1 MLKKTKIVFLFDKS
15 NNYKKKYFDIF
26 KSNKKYIFEK
36 TYNLKKIKKCDVLF
50 IISYTKIL
58 PVNLFKKVKLP
69 LVIHESN
76 LPKGRGCSPVLWEVL
91 NKKKIF
97 YVSIIEA
104 KKKVDS
110 GKIILKRKFTIKSE
124 DLYDDIRKKQT
135 QSNVSIVK
143 DFLNIYP
150 KITFKNQIGKPTY
163 FRKRKIQDS
172 ELNINKSI
180 KSQFNLMRINNN
192 KEWPSFFY
200 INGKKFVIKIL
211 KDKN

>member
-1 MLKKTKIVFLFDKS
+1 MLKKAKIVFLFDKS

-110 GKIILKRKFTIKSE
+110 GKIILKKKFTIKSE

>member
-36 TYNLKKIKKCDVLF
+36 TYDLKKIKKCDVLF

-58 PVNLFKKVKLP
+58 PIKLFKKVKLP
-69 LVIHESN
+69 LIVHESN

-91 NKKKIF
+91 NKKKNF
-97 YVSIIEA
+97 YVSIIEV

-110 GKIILKRKFTIKSE
+110 GKIILKKKFTIKSD
-124 DLYDDIRKKQT
+124 DLYGDIRKKQT
-135 QSNVSIVK
+135 QSNINIIK
-143 DFLNIYP
+143 DFLKIYP
-150 KITFKNQIGKPTY
+150 KIEFKNQIGKPSY
-163 FRKRKIQDS
+163 FRKRKIEDS

-180 KSQFNLMRINNN
+180 RSQFNLMRINNN
-192 KEWPSFFY
+192 DEWPSFFY
-200 INGKKFVIKIL
+200 MNGKKFVIKIF
-211 KDKN
+211 KG